1 MCGQVSQWRPK
12 TLADEVCAARV
23 SLKMVLCGQYTFY
36 LVALKLKG
44 SHEAIVYALLDVCKL
59 SVANIFSFP
68 NGWTHRTLSPD
79 GASDLRDPGD

>member
-1 MCGQVSQWRPK
+1 MSQWRPE
-12 TLADEVCAARV
+12 TFGDEACARV
-23 SLKMVLCGQYTFY
+23 SLKTVLCGQYTFY

-44 SHEAIVYALLDVCKL
+44 SHEAIVYALLDACKL

-68 NGWTHRTLSPD
+68 NGWTQRTLSPN